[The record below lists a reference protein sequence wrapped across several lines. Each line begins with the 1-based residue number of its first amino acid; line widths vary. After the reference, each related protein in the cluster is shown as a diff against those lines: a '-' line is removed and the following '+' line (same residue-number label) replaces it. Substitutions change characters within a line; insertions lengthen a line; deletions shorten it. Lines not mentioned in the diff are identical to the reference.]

1 MAAIFRD
8 ANMASDAL
16 YHPGGSGSVAI
27 RIIPARPD
35 ETVEFGGRNRIVS
48 ETFAFDVPTSAVAA
62 PVAGDEVTYLGN
74 RYVVQGMPVRDE
86 QRLVWR
92 IETRPVT

>member
-35 ETVEFGGRNRIVS
+35 ETVEFGGATGS
-48 ETFAFDVPTSAVAA
+48 SA
-62 PVAGDEVTYLGN
+62 
-74 RYVVQGMPVRDE
+74 
-86 QRLVWR
+86 RLSR
-92 IETRPVT
+92 SMSRRPR